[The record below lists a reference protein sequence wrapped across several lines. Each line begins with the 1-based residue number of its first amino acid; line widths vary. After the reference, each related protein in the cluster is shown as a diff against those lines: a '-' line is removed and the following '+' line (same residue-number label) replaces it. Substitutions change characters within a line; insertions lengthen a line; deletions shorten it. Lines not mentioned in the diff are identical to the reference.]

1 MIFSYT
7 LLVKM
12 LYIKGICK
20 GTSRIIFFNENFV
33 HFQFKF
39 CFKKVVQMTSFF
51 VWKLLEPLATLF
63 LQKQLNLFHFVK
75 NLL

>member
-39 CFKKVVQMTSFF
+39 CFKKVVQMTSNTFGTF
-51 VWKLLEPLATLF
+51 DKITLA
-63 LQKQLNLFHFVK
+63 KHS
-75 NLL
+75 